1 MALSAL
7 HSSGLGSGDSRE
19 RRSAGYG
26 GFDGFSEFVR
36 ARQQDLVRAAYLVC
50 GDLAEAEDIVQ
61 GALVK
66 LAGRWSSVADGHP
79 DAYVRRIIYRD
90 PVSFWRRRR
99 AQRQALTRWAISR
112 ADTESRARVTR
123 ATAGT
128 GKP

>member
-1 MALSAL
+1 MGHRNGCRLSAEELGCRGRLTTFRRLPCVKGLSSPTRMTVGERRAMALSAL

-66 LAGRWSSVADGHP
+66 LAGRWSSVG
-79 DAYVRRIIYRD
+79 
-90 PVSFWRRRR
+90 R
-99 AQRQALTRWAISR
+99 AS
-112 ADTESRARVTR
+112 
-123 ATAGT
+123 
-128 GKP
+128 